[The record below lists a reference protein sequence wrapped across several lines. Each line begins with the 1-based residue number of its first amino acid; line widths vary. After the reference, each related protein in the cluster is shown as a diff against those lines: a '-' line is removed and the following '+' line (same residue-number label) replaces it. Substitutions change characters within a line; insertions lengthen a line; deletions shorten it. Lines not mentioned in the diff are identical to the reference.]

1 MGQIK
6 GINPVVIDTNVI
18 ISAFLF
24 GGIPAKL
31 IALWKSKKIRPHASR
46 QIIDEYL
53 RVLAYPKF
61 KLSTEEIHY
70 ILHQEI
76 LAWFEIVSV
85 KMTSLPVIIPKDPSD
100 DIFIRCAEAAKIKT
114 IISGDQHLLSM
125 EHYGDIEVV
134 SPVSFLQRSASDG

>member
-6 GINPVVIDTNVI
+6 RINPVVIDTNVI
-18 ISAFLF
+18 ISAILF

-31 IALWKSKKIRPHASR
+31 IALWKSKKISPHASR
-46 QIIDEYL
+46 PIVDEYL

-61 KLSTEEIHY
+61 ELSPEEIHY

-76 LAWFEIVSV
+76 LAWFEIVPV
-85 KMTSLPVIIPKDPSD
+85 KTASLPVIITKDPSD
-100 DIFIRCAEAAKIKT
+100 EIFIRCAEAAKIKT

-125 EHYGDIEVV
+125 KHYGDIEVV
-134 SPVSFLQRSASDG
+134 TLASFLETIES